1 MKTKV
6 LIGLVALAGLAAAVV
21 PAAAQEVTA
30 EVRTWEGQSW
40 RLTQPSLEI
49 FYTIMPEPTKAA
61 APEGEATRISLEE
74 FASRSQL
81 ERERA
86 RALEQ
91 GPTMQ
96 GHQQTEVLTLSRNGI
111 ETQIPLASIRSLQFF
126 RQPVEKSPLPPYVA
140 ATHFRTSAAAVLVD
154 GSRVE
159 GDYVN
164 LGTTVLRG
172 MTPQGRVDIPW
183 QEIENVRFE
192 PAEVAMT
199 IEERI
204 APSPTLPEAPKP
216 PEPPSAKTTPLE
228 DVFFEFDRS
237 VLRNDAQAALDQ
249 NVRWLQTNPEA
260 RVVVEGHADKRGT
273 NEYNLA
279 LGARRAKAVLDYLV
293 TSGIDRSRISTIS
306 FGEERPFVPN
316 HDESAWMW
324 NRRAHFVVTK

>member
-1 MKTKV
+1 MRTKV
-6 LIGLVALAGLAAAVV
+6 LMGLVALAGLAVAVV

-30 EVRTWEGQSW
+30 EVRTWEGESW

-49 FYTIMPEPTKAA
+49 FYTIMPQRPEAAKA
-61 APEGEATRISLEE
+61 EGEAMRISIEE
-74 FASRSQL
+74 FAARGEL

-91 GPTMQ
+91 VPPMQ
-96 GHQQTEVLTLSRNGI
+96 GHRQTEVLTLSRNGVD
-111 ETQIPLASIRSLQFF
+111 TRIPLTSIRSLQFF

-164 LGTTVLRG
+164 LGTAVLRG

-183 QEIENVRFE
+183 QEIENVRFG
-192 PAEVAMT
+192 PAEIAKT

-204 APSPTLPEAPKP
+204 APPPTLPEAPKP
-216 PEPPSAKTTPLE
+216 PEPPRAEISPLQ
-228 DVFFEFDRS
+228 DVFFDFDKF
-237 VLRNDAQAALDQ
+237 VLRNDTQAALNQ
-249 NVRWLQTNPEA
+249 NVRWLQANPEA
-260 RVVVEGHADKRGT
+260 RVVVEGHADERGT
-273 NEYNLA
+273 NDYNLG
-279 LGARRAKAVLDYLV
+279 LGERRARAVLDYLV
-293 TSGIDRSRISTIS
+293 ASGIDAARISTVS
-306 FGEERPFVPN
+306 YGEERPFVLS
-316 HDESAWMW
+316 HDESAWKW